1 MTPLDKTLK
10 RSITINGS
18 QYVITLSPSALK
30 VTLKGRRLGVEL
42 RWPDLVSGESALAV
56 ALHASIGKFQSKSPR
71 NAQPLKSPGRAD
83 VHRGRADVHRGRAAV
98 RRARKP
104 RAR

>member
-10 RSITINGS
+10 RSITIKGS

-30 VTLKGRRLGVEL
+30 VTLKGRRLGIEL

-56 ALHASIGKFQSKSPR
+56 ALHASIGKFQSADAARP
-71 NAQPLKSPGRAD
+71 QPLKRPR
-83 VHRGRADVHRGRAAV
+83 RAAV
-98 RRARKP
+98 RRAARKP
-104 RAR
+104 RPR